1 MAGANTKTIA
11 LNRKARHDY
20 FVEDS
25 YEAGIELVGTEVKSL
40 RSGTVNLKESWC
52 SIENGELFVKQMH
65 ISPYEKGNV
74 FNKDPFRV
82 RKLLMHKREIMR
94 LFGICKQ
101 DSYTLIPLSIYFKD
115 SKVKMQVG
123 LCKGKKQHDKRDD
136 AAKKDAKRQI
146 DRALKQRQKF

>member
-1 MAGANTKTIA
+1 
-11 LNRKARHDY
+11 
-20 FVEDS
+20 
-25 YEAGIELVGTEVKSL
+25 
-40 RSGTVNLKESWC
+40 
-52 SIENGELFVKQMH
+52 MH

-82 RKLLMHKREIMR
+82 RKLLMHKSEIMR

-123 LCKGKKQHDKRDD
+123 LCKGKKLHDKRDD
-136 AAKKDAKRQI
+136 SAKKDAKREI
-146 DRALKQRQKF
+146 DRALKNKNR